1 MLAQL
6 HEQGSVARAR
16 SRGRSDFAWST
27 TVFRSPRSRRNI
39 AALSRADADRVEEM
53 CIRPPRT
60 QAAGLGRERVQ
71 WWAQGRADVVAVRR
85 SSGRRGCLCR
95 SGVAAVVKGA
105 AVSAVVDVPAQ
116 RRGAAVLDGTEYL
129 VHVQRMGVLVQGV
142 GQMRAQDVG
151 DFERRSLLGAGV
163 RVSRSVMGSWR
174 GKEWRCH
181 CVCLFFFLLIVYFS
195 AGAALSRVWS
205 LPTR

>member
-1 MLAQL
+1 MDVALHRLAPGVQ
-6 HEQGSVARAR
+6 HGGDAEGSVPMTSGKGLQGVRRAGEQQVVNQFVVPPHPVVDRMRQREDGMKIGHRQQFVFARFDPAR
-16 SRGRSDFAWST
+16 FLQPLT
-27 TVFRSPRSRRNI
+27 FR
-39 AALSRADADRVEEM
+39 A
-53 CIRPPRT
+53 
-60 QAAGLGRERVQ
+60 
-71 WWAQGRADVVAVRR
+71 VAVAT
-85 SSGRRGCLCR
+85 
-95 SGVAAVVKGA
+95 GVVAVVKGA